1 MSHHNAARTKTI
13 TDELT
18 YVWALRIWYGCAVSS
33 TVYVQC
39 DCGESVRH
47 YNADGTLDRV
57 EIAVCAHP
65 DKHKYTIPP
74 VERAERV

>member
-13 TDELT
+13 TNKQ
-18 YVWALRIWYGCAVSS
+18 YVWTLRMWYGCADSS

-39 DCGESVRH
+39 DCGESVMH
-47 YNADGTLDRV
+47 LNADGTLDRV

-65 DKHKYTIPP
+65 DEHKYTIPS
-74 VERAERV
+74 VEDAERV